1 MPPRHPQI
9 RQRKQRNQLCG
20 VLGQATEAHLGV
32 TKLALDHPEWMFDL
46 GTYLRLGLLDF
57 ALGLVQRAA
66 LAQLLVSAAP
76 RRNLPDDR
84 AACMLGT
91 LLDAGIAGI
100 AADQVLFAVQQLVHL
115 GDIGHVGRRAHHA
128 VYQAG
133 FAVGADVRLHAE
145 VVLVAL
151 LGLVHLGIALAV
163 LVLGRARRMD
173 QRGVD
178 DGAWRSDRPRSP

>member
-1 MPPRHPQI
+1 
-9 RQRKQRNQLCG
+9 
-20 VLGQATEAHLGV
+20 GQATEAHLGV

-100 AADQVLFAVQQLVHL
+100 AADQVLVAVQQLVHL

-145 VVLVAL
+145 VV
-151 LGLVHLGIALAV
+151 
-163 LVLGRARRMD
+163 
-173 QRGVD
+173 
-178 DGAWRSDRPRSP
+178 SRPRELPPQPLAEPYVTLSRHTAPVIQPCCPVTRQ

>member
-1 MPPRHPQI
+1 
-9 RQRKQRNQLCG
+9 
-20 VLGQATEAHLGV
+20 
-32 TKLALDHPEWMFDL
+32 
-46 GTYLRLGLLDF
+46 YLRLGLLDF

-91 LLDAGIAGI
+91 LLDAGIAGIAGI

-163 LVLGRARRMD
+163 LVL
-173 QRGVD
+173 
-178 DGAWRSDRPRSP
+178 